1 MTRYCLSS
9 VICAL
14 PLCTTIFLKIWTV
27 QPLASKV
34 VVYTNVDK
42 EMLFLVVSY
51 KEVVGIKQ
59 KIREVDPKAFVVV
72 TDAYDAFGEGWK
84 ELPMAGEVQP
94 E

>member
-1 MTRYCLSS
+1 MRLT
-9 VICAL
+9 AL
-14 PLCTTIFLKIWTV
+14 HDYILKDLDRTATLH
-27 QPLASKV
+27 QKV
-34 VVYTNVDK
+34 VVFYTNVDK

>member
-1 MTRYCLSS
+1 MERFFRR
-9 VICAL
+9 IG
-14 PLCTTIFLKIWTV
+14 
-27 QPLASKV
+27 
-34 VVYTNVDK
+34 
-42 EMLFLVVSY
+42 E
-51 KEVVGIKQ
+51 EVVGIKQ